1 MGTAAAAT
9 ATAGAQ
15 GGVYQDKWGSY
26 WEMECNYLY
35 SGATYYDSGVSVAAY
50 DQGAA
55 GGLGRCYNYLGG
67 QQGTLSYNTTA
78 SVNVSAV
85 VYNIYG
91 SGYLLQASPNLLCP
105 DYNGTYYTDPNGVVY
120 YILCGFTNHGGTTGY
135 NSAGNTTVAA
145 QSHDV
150 AFKFFHIRLKRDYF
164 WRHYMSHPGHG
175 HG

>member
-50 DQGAA
+50 DQ
-55 GGLGRCYNYLGG
+55 
-67 QQGTLSYNTTA
+67 
-78 SVNVSAV
+78 V